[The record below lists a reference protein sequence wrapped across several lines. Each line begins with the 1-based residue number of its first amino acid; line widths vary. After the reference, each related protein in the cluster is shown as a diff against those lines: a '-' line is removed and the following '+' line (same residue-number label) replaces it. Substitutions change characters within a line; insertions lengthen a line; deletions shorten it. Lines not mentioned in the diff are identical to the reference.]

1 MIRVVFLQASLQCET
16 KSYLDFRGGSGSA
29 DEYSILSARLDARHR
44 ANAFQWLAAQS
55 TTAGVRH
62 YNGSRLEN
70 LATGHAMILDA
81 VGGADGLE
89 THFHGLQRVPGD
101 SRLSPYSYRPIRV
114 YRHLQPSSAVRLLLA
129 FDALVLGH
137 LQGLSPDDGVLIC
150 GPAFSRIRVRLQTYR
165 ESLSSV
171 LTRLR
176 RQIASDNE
184 PLLTL
189 NRHCDLCEFKQPCRV
204 NAVAADNL
212 TLLKGMTAKEMAR
225 HNSKGIFTVNQLS
238 YTFRARRPAK
248 RQRQRCVHQ

>member
-16 KSYLDFRGGSGSA
+16 KSYLDFRGRSGSA

-101 SRLSPYSYRPIRV
+101 SRPAPSTYPPTPVYTHLPPPSPAP
-114 YRHLQPSSAVRLLLA
+114 LLL
-129 FDALVLGH
+129 
-137 LQGLSPDDGVLIC
+137 
-150 GPAFSRIRVRLQTYR
+150 
-165 ESLSSV
+165 
-171 LTRLR
+171 
-176 RQIASDNE
+176 
-184 PLLTL
+184 
-189 NRHCDLCEFKQPCRV
+189 
-204 NAVAADNL
+204 
-212 TLLKGMTAKEMAR
+212 
-225 HNSKGIFTVNQLS
+225 
-238 YTFRARRPAK
+238 
-248 RQRQRCVHQ
+248 

>member
-1 MIRVVFLQASLQCET
+1 MIHVNLLQYYLQCET
-16 KSYLDFRGGSGSA
+16 KSYLHFRGRSGSA
-29 DEYSILSARLDARHR
+29 DEYSMLSARLDARHR
-44 ANAFQWLAAQS
+44 ANALQWLAAQS

-81 VGGADGLE
+81 VGGANGLE

-101 SRLSPYSYRPIRV
+101 SRLGPYSYRPIRV
-114 YRHLQPSSAVRLLLA
+114 YRHLQPSSAVRFLLA

-150 GPAFSRIRVRLQTYR
+150 GPTFSRIRVRLQTYR
-165 ESLSSV
+165 ESLTSV

-189 NRHCDLCEFKQPCRV
+189 NRHCDSCEFKQSCRAK
-204 NAVAADNL
+204 AVAADNL
-212 TLLKGMTAKEMAR
+212 TLLKGMTSKEMAR

-238 YTFRARRPAK
+238 YTLPR
-248 RQRQRCVHQ
+248 